1 MIEPMLQLCFLFS
14 SAANILDIAGNVITS
29 YKQQNPDD
37 NQQSSPLVLNCLTGG
52 SERSGLVTVGIST
65 ILAMQ
70 MRKPTLLSEFTL
82 NYSLW

>member
-1 MIEPMLQLCFLFS
+1 MVFTFS
-14 SAANILDIAGNVITS
+14 SAANILDIAGNIITS

-37 NQQSSPLVLNCLTGG
+37 NQQSSPVVLNCLTGG

-82 NYSLW
+82 PS

>member
-1 MIEPMLQLCFLFS
+1 MLFVTMFS
-14 SAANILDIAGNVITS
+14 SAANILDIAGNIITS

-37 NQQSSPLVLNCLTGG
+37 NQQCSPVVINCLTGG

-70 MRKPTLLSEFTL
+70 MRKPTLLSEFTI
-82 NYSLW
+82 YIHES

>member
-1 MIEPMLQLCFLFS
+1 MLFVNFS
-14 SAANILDIAGNVITS
+14 SAANILDIAGNIITS

-37 NQQSSPLVLNCLTGG
+37 NQQSSPVVINCLTGG

-70 MRKPTLLSEFTL
+70 MRKPTLLSEFTIYI
-82 NYSLW
+82 NE